1 MSPIRTYVDASVLIA
16 ACKAKEPFHQIA
28 QQALLDPNR
37 YFVSSPFLKL
47 EVFPKAIANRDMLE
61 EAFYNNFFQLVV
73 EWVTDLDKIVTL
85 AITQMSQRNIKSLD
99 ALHIAS
105 ALLLK
110 ADEIITT
117 ESQNNRLGRAIGIK
131 VISLQQS

>member
-16 ACKAKEPFHQIA
+16 AYKANEPFHELA
-28 QQALLDPNR
+28 KQALLDPNR

-47 EVFPKAIANRDMLE
+47 EVLPKAVSNGDILE
-61 EAFYNNFFQLVV
+61 ETFYKNFFEIVI
-73 EWVTDLDKIVTL
+73 EWVSDLDKIVSL
-85 AITQMSQRNIKSLD
+85 AIVQMSQRNIKSLD

-105 ALLLK
+105 ALLLN

-117 ESQNNRLGRAIGIK
+117 ENRNNRLARAIGIK
-131 VISLQQS
+131 VTSLR